1 MTSQQL
7 RGALGY
13 TGIGASN
20 LAYGSLG
27 KMMAERLSFS
37 VSDRPENRPGLVV
50 LSTGDGAGEHFAWI
64 MRPQLAAALEQSGIV
79 DARDDGLIDAPDV
92 DFNQGFIE
100 TATEGRRQLVKHL
113 RRERNRSLV
122 ESKKLQ
128 RTN

>member
-37 VSDRPENRPGLVV
+37 VSDRPENRPGWWSFQLATVQENISHGLCDLSLRLHLNNRELLMPEMTV
-50 LSTGDGAGEHFAWI
+50 LS
-64 MRPQLAAALEQSGIV
+64 MLLM
-79 DARDDGLIDAPDV
+79 
-92 DFNQGFIE
+92 
-100 TATEGRRQLVKHL
+100 
-113 RRERNRSLV
+113 
-122 ESKKLQ
+122 
-128 RTN
+128 